1 VSTTDAAK
9 RPRIRR
15 PRRSWSRRTRL
26 IVRSIIAVIAVAAIV
41 GITYLIMHALTD
53 DSAERPVVTATA
65 GENTV
70 EVEPFEWC
78 DPKTPTECDPPG
90 DTAELRVSEGTPLVL
105 KVPDAIADAPWSLK
119 RYYVNPGV
127 VDGGVDSLIPEEQIY
142 TPGSTDTVTVD
153 PVNPAGKVLAGVE
166 ITLPTGIVNQD
177 TGEVTYVDHATWSI
191 RTR

>member
-1 VSTTDAAK
+1 HPGAVRTQTRRRRARGRRQRAGRRHEYDHEEYPVSTTDAAK

-90 DTAELRVSEGTPLVL
+90 DTAELRVSEGTP
-105 KVPDAIADAPWSLK
+105 
-119 RYYVNPGV
+119 
-127 VDGGVDSLIPEEQIY
+127 
-142 TPGSTDTVTVD
+142 
-153 PVNPAGKVLAGVE
+153 
-166 ITLPTGIVNQD
+166 
-177 TGEVTYVDHATWSI
+177 
-191 RTR
+191 